1 MRSLFFL
8 ALLLAANPAAAEVVS
23 AGPNGLEVRHSVNL
37 VIPQQKAFDAFGR
50 VQDWWSKDH
59 TYSGDASRLSLQL
72 RPGGCFCERLDNG
85 GGIEHL
91 RVTYI
96 QPGER
101 AVLTG
106 ALGPLLY
113 EAAAGVMD
121 VKVERIAGGS
131 RITMSYRAAG
141 FAKGGAAEMAPI
153 VDKVLGEQMK
163 RLRVYAAGGA
173 PKP

>member
-1 MRSLFFL
+1 MRYLFLGLVAFI
-8 ALLLAANPAAAEVVS
+8 ATPASAEVVS
-23 AGPNGLEVRHSVNL
+23 AGTNGFEVRHSVNL
-37 VIPQQKAFDAFGR
+37 VIPQAKAFTAFSEI
-50 VQDWWSKDH
+50 QNWWSKDH

-91 RVTYI
+91 RVTYV

-106 ALGPLLY
+106 SLGPLLY
-113 EAAAGVMD
+113 EATTGVMD

-131 RITMSYRAAG
+131 RVTMDYRAAG

-153 VDKVLGEQMK
+153 VDKVLGEQIK
-163 RLRVYAAGGA
+163 RLRIYAASGA